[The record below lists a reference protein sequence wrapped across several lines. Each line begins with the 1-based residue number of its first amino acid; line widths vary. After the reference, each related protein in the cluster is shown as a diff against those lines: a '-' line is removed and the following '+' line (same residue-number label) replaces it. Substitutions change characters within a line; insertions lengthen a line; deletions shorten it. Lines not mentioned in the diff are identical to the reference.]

1 MISKS
6 ELAKLVR
13 DMSGILSNPE
23 VRSLYE
29 AFPMKTGDS
38 DALCVQVSLSQE
50 ELTNSCWV
58 EMDADGDGSITS
70 QEFVT
75 SVLRQDRFTKQLA
88 VTVIEMFT

>member
-1 MISKS
+1 
-6 ELAKLVR
+6 
-13 DMSGILSNPE
+13 MSSG
-23 VRSLYE
+23 
-29 AFPMKTGDS
+29 
-38 DALCVQVSLSQE
+38 VQVSLSQE

>member
-1 MISKS
+1 
-6 ELAKLVR
+6 
-13 DMSGILSNPE
+13 
-23 VRSLYE
+23 
-29 AFPMKTGDS
+29 MKNGDS
-38 DALCVQVSLSQE
+38 DVLCVQVSLSQE